1 MQAQELLKKVQL
13 KQADTIIRSGTLV
26 TPSGEIKAD
35 VALIQGKIAAIGGSG
50 WQAEHVID
58 ATGLHVL
65 PGVVDTQVHFREPGL
80 THKEDIHHGSKGAVL
95 GGVTG
100 FFEMPNTNPL
110 TLTGDDLQAK
120 LAIAANSSYCN
131 YAFYIGGCAANL
143 AQLAKLET
151 LPGCAGIKVFM
162 GSSFG
167 DLLAEQDDLLQQI
180 LQNGA
185 RRVAIHAEDEARLR
199 ERQPLT
205 KGDVRNHPIWRDTQ
219 SALLATQ
226 RIVALAEQTG
236 RPLHLLHISTADE
249 MAYLAAF
256 KHRVTV
262 EVTPHHLTM
271 HAPDCYERLGS
282 LAQMNPPVRDTH
294 HQQALWQGINDGTV
308 DIIGSDHAPHTLEEK
323 AKPYPG
329 SPSGMTGV
337 QTLLPVMLDH
347 VAAGRLSLQ
356 RLVDLTCSNP
366 ARIFGLTGKGRLAVG
381 YDADLTLVDL
391 NAKRTI
397 CNSWIASKVQWT
409 PYDGKTVTGWPI
421 ATIIAGETV
430 MHSDEVPGKPAG
442 KAFIFAHNNKKE
454 NV

>member
-1 MQAQELLKKVQL
+1 MQTQEFLKKVRL
-13 KQADTIIRSGTLV
+13 KYADTIIRGGTLV
-26 TPSGEIKAD
+26 TPSGDVKAD

-50 WQAEHVID
+50 WQAGHMID
-58 ATGLHVL
+58 AAGLHVL
-65 PGVVDTQVHFREPGL
+65 PGAIDTQVHFREPGL
-80 THKEDIHHGSKGAVL
+80 THKEDIYHGSKGAVL

-110 TLTGDDLQAK
+110 TLNQHDLQAK
-120 LAIAANSSYCN
+120 LSIAATTSYCN
-131 YAFYIGGCAANL
+131 YAFYIGGSAANL
-143 AQLAKLET
+143 TELTQLET
-151 LPGCAGIKVFM
+151 QPGCAGIKVFM

-167 DLLAEQDDLLQQI
+167 DLLAGQDELLKRI
-180 LQNGA
+180 LQNGS

-199 ERQPLT
+199 ERQSLT
-205 KGDVRNHPIWRDTQ
+205 AADVRNHPIWRDTQ

-271 HAPDCYERLGS
+271 QAPDCYEQLGS
-282 LAQMNPPVRDTH
+282 LAQMNPPVRDKQ

-356 RLVDLTCSNP
+356 RLVDLTCANP

-391 NAKRTI
+391 NTKRTI
-397 CNSWIASKVQWT
+397 SNSWIASKAQWT
-409 PYDGKTVTGWPI
+409 PYDGKTVTGWPV
-421 ATIIAGETV
+421 ATIIAGDTV
-430 MHSDEVPGKPAG
+430 MHSDEVLGKPTG
-442 KAFIFAHNNKKE
+442 KAFRFSC
-454 NV
+454 